1 MIISDTIYYRE
12 DGTVSSVVRA
22 SREVYKSPA
31 SGKDVSEDVSA
42 VVSIDEVQ
50 EGLGDSYGKTEDR
63 IAALERQIA
72 DERTVAEETAKTLR
86 DEKATLVRQLSDA
99 TARLAKVSEA
109 LR

>member
-22 SREVYKSPA
+22 SREVFTSPK
-31 SGKDVSEDVSA
+31 SGKDVSEDITE
-42 VVSIDEVQ
+42 VVSIDAVQ

-63 IAALERQIA
+63 IAALEQQIA
-72 DERTVAEETAKTLR
+72 DERTAAEEAVKTLT
-86 DEKATLVRQLSDA
+86 DEKITLVCQLSDA
-99 TARLAKVSEA
+99 TARLAKVAEA